1 MYPSDISYGRQ
12 IMTRRERSFVTDDRT
27 REQDEAFAASTA
39 RSLIPLLTWLG
50 ALAAA
55 IAILIMM
62 GKNGLDTPSVLDP
75 TAWPAWARGQDP
87 LNAAFAMLRL
97 VGLAGAWYLLGVTTI
112 GMMARLLRWGR
123 LVDFADVLTVPWVR
137 NLLQAA
143 LGVGLATAAV
153 TSTTMGPGTLDANPR
168 VAVETPVHGAVVP
181 VSMLTSEPAMMRQLP
196 PAVTGEAPAGEAP
209 AILAEAPAGE
219 APAPGKAYEVQPGDH
234 LWSIAERTLADA
246 WGRAPTE
253 DEVMPFL
260 QQLVEMNRGGL
271 VDPGNPDLIL
281 PGQTLTV
288 PAPPAVS

>member
-1 MYPSDISYGRQ
+1 
-12 IMTRRERSFVTDDRT
+12 MTRLERSFVTDDRT
-27 REQDEAFAASTA
+27 REQDEAFVTSTA
-39 RSLIPLLTWLG
+39 RSLIPLLSWLG

-62 GKNGLDTPSVLDP
+62 GKNGLHTPSVLDP
-75 TAWPAWARGQDP
+75 TAWPAWVSGQGP
-87 LNAAFAMLRL
+87 LDAAFAILRL

-153 TSTTMGPGTLDANPR
+153 TSTTMGPGALDASPG
-168 VAVETPVHGAVVP
+168 VAVEAPVHGAVVP
-181 VSMLTSEPAMMRQLP
+181 VSMLVSEPAMMRQLP
-196 PAVTGEAPAGEAP
+196 PAITGEAPAHEAP
-209 AILAEAPAGE
+209 APEASAGGTPAGE
-219 APAPGKAYEVQPGDH
+219 APAPGNTYEVQPGDH

-246 WGRAPTE
+246 WGRAPSE
-253 DEVMPFL
+253 DEVLPFL